1 VEAREPAAPAAR
13 ETEGAAAETA
23 PGMETAA
30 AEPSAPDTQALLVEA
45 NEKYLRAKAEL
56 ENYRKR
62 VQREFAEIR
71 QYTKQATIEEFLSV
85 YDHFQMAL
93 AHADETPNVTTLN
106 QGLAMISAEFRRTL
120 EALGVVFVEALGQPF
135 DPNEHE
141 AVAQE
146 PSAEV
151 PEGHVSRQW
160 KCGFRLGERLLRP
173 ATVVV
178 SSGPSAAADAEAE
191 QDAEEKHAKERTD

>member
-1 VEAREPAAPAAR
+1 MEAREPAAPAAR

-93 AHADETPNVTTLN
+93 AHADETPNCQEAAPILGPLPKSTL
-106 QGLAMISAEFRRTL
+106 GRKI
-120 EALGVVFVEALGQPF
+120 
-135 DPNEHE
+135 
-141 AVAQE
+141 
-146 PSAEV
+146 
-151 PEGHVSRQW
+151 
-160 KCGFRLGERLLRP
+160 
-173 ATVVV
+173 V
-178 SSGPSAAADAEAE
+178 SSKALSALSAA
-191 QDAEEKHAKERTD
+191 QLPL